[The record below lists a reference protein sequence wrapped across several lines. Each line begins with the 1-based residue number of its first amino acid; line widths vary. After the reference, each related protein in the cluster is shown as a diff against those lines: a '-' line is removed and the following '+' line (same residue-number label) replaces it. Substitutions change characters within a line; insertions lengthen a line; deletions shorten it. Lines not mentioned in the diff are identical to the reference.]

1 MQGPRILKITALLGA
16 LGVALG
22 AFGAHSLKQSL
33 DEEALGWW
41 DTGVRYL
48 FYNLPGLALCGLLAR
63 PDRQP
68 KLAALALLTGIAIFS
83 GTLFAMALS
92 GVRWLG
98 AITPLGGILLIA
110 GWLLLIPHCR
120 HARG

>member
-1 MQGPRILKITALLGA
+1 MTGSRILATTAFLGA
-16 LGVALG
+16 LAVALG
-22 AFGAHSLKQSL
+22 AFGAHALKQQL
-33 DEEALGWW
+33 DTQALDWW

-68 KLAALALLTGIAIFS
+68 RAAALSLITGMAIFS
-83 GTLFAMALS
+83 GTLCAMALT

-98 AITPLGGILLIA
+98 AITPIGGVLLIV

-120 HARG
+120 HSQH

>member
-1 MQGPRILKITALLGA
+1 MQGPRILTITACLGA

-22 AFGAHSLKQSL
+22 AFGAHGLKQLL
-33 DEEALGWW
+33 DAKELEWW

-48 FYNLPGLALCGLLAR
+48 FYNLPGLGLCGLLAR

-68 KLAALALLTGIAIFS
+68 KLAALALLAGTTIFS
-83 GTLFAMALS
+83 GSLFAMALT

-98 AITPLGGILLIA
+98 AITPIGGVLLIV

-120 HARG
+120 HARA